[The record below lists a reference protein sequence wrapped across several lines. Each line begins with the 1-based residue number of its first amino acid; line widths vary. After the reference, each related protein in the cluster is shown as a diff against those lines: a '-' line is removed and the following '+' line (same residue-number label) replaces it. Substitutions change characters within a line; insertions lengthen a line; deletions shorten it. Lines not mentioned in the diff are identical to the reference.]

1 MNFLSPNLSQNIEI
15 FFKKIFI
22 IYSKVVRIQNQ
33 SSAESAKIY
42 RRSTSYLV
50 EKINNDINYSTWV
63 LNELSNSEYIVKPI
77 HYNILVKINPRP

>member
-1 MNFLSPNLSQNIEI
+1 MNFLSPKLSQNTET

-42 RRSTSYLV
+42 R
-50 EKINNDINYSTWV
+50 INQ
-63 LNELSNSEYIVKPI
+63 SNSFDYLRIKDCQSI
-77 HYNILVKINPRP
+77 